1 MYSLFCFDPEIL
13 MSNEKTDENHAW
25 FWYVVQ
31 STCDFHLCFHW
42 VSELMHVT
50 NLAIFY
56 SLSNLW
62 IINEFENYFFPRAVF
77 LAATWLP
84 KRLEEAVGNQDIN
97 KMMCT

>member
-1 MYSLFCFDPEIL
+1 
-13 MSNEKTDENHAW
+13 
-25 FWYVVQ
+25 
-31 STCDFHLCFHW
+31 
-42 VSELMHVT
+42 MHVT